1 LTYQYLLRKYGIT
14 ITFEEAAEETGLYW
28 QTVRVMC
35 ARGDIKTPRAGRK
48 WILTTKALAE
58 YLDGQ
63 QEKESNVVPIR
74 RRQKYEK
81 IV

>member
-1 LTYQYLLRKYGIT
+1 MSNYILHRMG
-14 ITFEEAAEETGLYW
+14 
-28 QTVRVMC
+28 V
-35 ARGDIKTPRAGRK
+35 K